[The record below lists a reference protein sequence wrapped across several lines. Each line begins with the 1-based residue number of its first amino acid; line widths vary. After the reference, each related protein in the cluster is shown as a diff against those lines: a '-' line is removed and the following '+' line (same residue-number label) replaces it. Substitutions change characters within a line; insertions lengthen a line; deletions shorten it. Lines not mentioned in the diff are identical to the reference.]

1 MYIHFKASCYLEM
14 FARRNFTMGTII
26 PKWCKGFV
34 SIFWWVWEYDTF
46 ADTDG
51 LAGGFLRGIMA
62 EIIKRG
68 AAKTQGWKRSAQS
81 GPSNIKTL
89 FVSLFYIF
97 SDRDQSL
104 SSLGVSTDGIWK
116 CMSTRQD
123 AGGRKHLNTLN
134 HLLSPHTH
142 TYTLCHN
149 LQTNRQVVSRQVS
162 LSRNNE

>member
-1 MYIHFKASCYLEM
+1 MGVRIRHLCRHRRVSWRVSKRHHGGDNKEGSCQNTRLK
-14 FARRNFTMGTII
+14 TIGSVWSQQHQNTI
-26 PKWCKGFV
+26 CV
-34 SIFWWVWEYDTF
+34 S
-46 ADTDG
+46 
-51 LAGGFLRGIMA
+51 
-62 EIIKRG
+62 
-68 AAKTQGWKRSAQS
+68 
-81 GPSNIKTL
+81 
-89 FVSLFYIF
+89 FYIF

-134 HLLSPHTH
+134 HLLSPHT
-142 TYTLCHN
+142 YTLCHN